1 MGIKAATLLF
11 DELERKGQ
19 PVSKKEH
26 VLKSKL
32 FIRKSSGG

>member
-1 MGIKAATLLF
+1 MGVKAATLLF
-11 DELERKGQ
+11 DELEKKG
-19 PVSKKEH
+19 SAGNKKVH